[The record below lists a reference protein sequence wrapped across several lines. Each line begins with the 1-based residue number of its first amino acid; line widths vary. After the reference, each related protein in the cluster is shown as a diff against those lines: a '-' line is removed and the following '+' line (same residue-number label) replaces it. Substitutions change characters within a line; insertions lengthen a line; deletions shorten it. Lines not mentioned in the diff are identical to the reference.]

1 MSMFQRR
8 HYEAVA
14 KALKDTCPAREAYD
28 HYEYVQWR
36 HDIMAMSAMFKKDN
50 GDFQPL
56 RFKKAC
62 GVVND
67 A

>member
-14 KALKDTCPAREAYD
+14 KALKETRPVPIFQE
-28 HYEYVQWR
+28 YEDFQWR